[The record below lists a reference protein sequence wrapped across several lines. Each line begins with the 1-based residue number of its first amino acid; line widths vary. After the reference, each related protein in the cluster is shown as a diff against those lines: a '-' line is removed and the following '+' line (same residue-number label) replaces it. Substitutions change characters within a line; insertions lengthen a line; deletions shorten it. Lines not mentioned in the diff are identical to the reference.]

1 MIRAGLSMGPALI
14 FIRRFVKLRIR
25 SNKITTKIR
34 SKSACASLFCA
45 RTLLKSAHASP
56 FCARTLLKS
65 AHASTFTLELCLN
78 PRTLRLFAL
87 ELCLNFNQTSPQ
99 LRLRYP
105 ENRSN
110 IKINQKISNF
120 FHFPIDF

>member
-34 SKSACASLFCA
+34 SKSACAS
-45 RTLLKSAHASP
+45 
-56 FCARTLLKS
+56 
-65 AHASTFTLELCLN
+65 TFTLELCLN

-87 ELCLNFNQTSPQ
+87 ELCLNPRTI
-99 LRLRYP
+99 RLFAL
-105 ENRSN
+105 ELC
-110 IKINQKISNF
+110 
-120 FHFPIDF
+120 